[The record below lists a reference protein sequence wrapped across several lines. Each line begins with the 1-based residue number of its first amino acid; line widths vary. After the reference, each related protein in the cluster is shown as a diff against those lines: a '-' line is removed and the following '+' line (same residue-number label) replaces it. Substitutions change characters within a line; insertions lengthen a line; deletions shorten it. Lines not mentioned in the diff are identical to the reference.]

1 MFAPVAKYDSIRSI
15 LAIANQLDL
24 EVHQM
29 DVKTAF
35 LHGDP
40 DNEIYMKQPKGYIDI
55 TQPDKVCKLRK
66 SLYGLNNQPGAGML
80 LLIVV

>member
-1 MFAPVAKYDSIRSI
+1 MFASVAKYDSIRSI

-35 LHGDP
+35 LHGDL
-40 DNEIYMKQPKGYIDI
+40 DNEIW
-55 TQPDKVCKLRK
+55 T
-66 SLYGLNNQPGAGML
+66 
-80 LLIVV
+80 